1 MIVELLQSMITF
13 LIVMD
18 PVASMAVFIYLT
30 KRFSSEQKF
39 KAANKAVI
47 VAGVLAFVFI
57 FLGEPLLGLM
67 GITFNSFKVA
77 GGIVLFLLG
86 LEMILN
92 FSISKEKAKDYNVA
106 AVVIATPLITGP
118 GVITTSILLV
128 DRIGLIL
135 TSISALVSLFA
146 TWIILREGEKIK
158 EILGQNTLD
167 VISKIM
173 GLIVASVGIN
183 FIISVFGF

>member
-1 MIVELLQSMITF
+1 MLIDLLQSIVTF

-30 KRFSSEQKF
+30 KKFSSAEKF
-39 KAANKAVI
+39 KAANKAVV

-57 FLGEPLLGLM
+57 IFGEPLLNFM

-128 DRIGLIL
+128 NRIGLIL
-135 TSISALVSLFA
+135 TSLSALASLLV
-146 TWIILREGEKIK
+146 TWIILREGEKIHK
-158 EILGQNTLD
+158 IFGQNTLD

>member
-1 MIVELLQSMITF
+1 MIVDLLQSIVTF

-18 PVASMAVFIYLT
+18 PVSSMSVFIFLT
-30 KRFSSEQKF
+30 KRFSSAEKF
-39 KAANKAVI
+39 KAANKAVV
-47 VAGVLAFVFI
+47 VAGILAFAFI
-57 FLGEPLLGLM
+57 FLGEPLLDLM

-106 AVVIATPLITGP
+106 AVIIATPLITGP
-118 GVITTSILLV
+118 GVITTSILMVNRL
-128 DRIGLIL
+128 GLLL

-146 TWIILREGEKIK
+146 TWIILRGGEKIHK
-158 EILGQNTLD
+158 IFGQNTLD

-173 GLIVASVGIN
+173 GLVIASVGIN